1 MRRIKREFVIF
12 AYVLLAIFFF
22 WFVLGLVLET
32 DTPVVI
38 ISSGSM
44 EPELSAGDVVFV
56 RGTDIGDF
64 RVGDVI
70 VYNCPSKKDLCVRE
84 NELIAHRIVEVN
96 EMNGLKTKGDAN
108 DRIDR
113 WFVMFS
119 WVKGKMFFKVPYLGK
134 PVVVLRQIM
143 GVV

>member
-22 WFVLGLVLET
+22 WVILGFVLKT

-44 EPELSAGDVVFV
+44 EPALSAGDVVFV
-56 RGTDIGDF
+56 RGTDTGDL

-84 NELIAHRIVEVN
+84 NELLAHRIVEIN
-96 EMNGLKTKGDAN
+96 ETNGIKTKGDAN
-108 DRIDR
+108 DRVDR
-113 WFVMFS
+113 WLVGFS
-119 WVKGKMFFKVPYLGK
+119 WVKGNMFFRIPFLGK
-134 PVVVLRQIM
+134 PIVVLRQIM